1 MGCYERALYLS
12 QRSHASRCSAW
23 LAYNTKFNDGTVIC
37 RLTYVILEFEV
48 SVGGEKERVELQ
60 HYTPTPLLLDH
71 SIWSVSYT
79 PKLEF
84 CKIRCR
90 LNDSVSPDTTQHADV
105 SYLNLYAF
113 LKGSTLPL
121 LLYVADIRG
130 KSSYKIKAKGT

>member
-71 SIWSVSYT
+71 SIWSVSYIH
-79 PKLEF
+79 PSWS
-84 CKIRCR
+84 
-90 LNDSVSPDTTQHADV
+90 SVK
-105 SYLNLYAF
+105 F
-113 LKGSTLPL
+113 
-121 LLYVADIRG
+121 VADLTILSAPTQLNMQMSLISIYMHFSRVQLSP
-130 KSSYKIKAKGT
+130 SSCMWLTLGENQVTK